1 MEVPFAALQ
10 QLCEPML
17 DRLERLPAPRGG
29 LDRLLRALPRGP
41 RIPGVVASLT
51 SSRRSD
57 SPARSKA
64 ERIKSDELIVSSF
77 ATDHQP

>member
-41 RIPGVVASLT
+41 RIPGAVASLDLEQALGLAG
-51 SSRRSD
+51 SLESR
-57 SPARSKA
+57 
-64 ERIKSDELIVSSF
+64 
-77 ATDHQP
+77 TDQVG